1 MMALVQHVCSV
12 FFFFFQAEDG
22 IRDKLVTGVQTCAL
36 PISASASF
44 SSAACVIRDA
54 DQTQWT
60 QRTQRETNWSC
71 RGVLRVLCVDSAP
84 LYRIESRSKTRKHE
98 NAINAETAEHAEL
111 LVSSALVFLLSTD
124 HPRQA
129 DCWRTRA

>member
-84 LYRIESRSKTRKHE
+84 LYRIESRSKTRKHDQRGDRRARRASCVVGSCLSAVE
-98 NAINAETAEHAEL
+98 NGGL
-111 LVSSALVFLLSTD
+111 L
-124 HPRQA
+124 A
-129 DCWRTRA
+129 D